1 MFNFWYSEKCT
12 RQIKLII
19 CIATCVLVLIA
30 AEFSK
35 LSLVL
40 TIICIVCGIS
50 LHLIRTLSERIQP
63 DHPYYRGFQILFFT
77 TQILI
82 FFGLLDTLEYQNLKE
97 LIALATQ
104 VIGFVAIGLFVI
116 SIKTKNN

>member
-12 RQIKLII
+12 RQIKLMI

-63 DHPYYRGFQILFFT
+63 SHPYYRGFQILFFT
-77 TQILI
+77 IQILI

-116 SIKTKNN
+116 SINTKNN